1 MHHCFELVAARILQ
15 AGPGSQHVLPNHACP
30 IRNCFLGTFSLHLLY
45 LNCIC
50 TDNVIGRMFAIPAR
64 AAVSTAPQQ
73 KGVVYEILHSC
84 SEYVLPNHAC
94 PIQNCDAVYLQFTLV
109 VFDLL
114 SFYHILFCRFF
125 PTLFG
130 TGMVLDCH
138 CLSRHAIHVC

>member
-15 AGPGSQHVLPNHACP
+15 AGLGSQHVLPNHACP

-73 KGVVYEILHSC
+73 KGVVY
-84 SEYVLPNHAC
+84 
-94 PIQNCDAVYLQFTLV
+94 
-109 VFDLL
+109 
-114 SFYHILFCRFF
+114 
-125 PTLFG
+125 
-130 TGMVLDCH
+130 
-138 CLSRHAIHVC
+138 